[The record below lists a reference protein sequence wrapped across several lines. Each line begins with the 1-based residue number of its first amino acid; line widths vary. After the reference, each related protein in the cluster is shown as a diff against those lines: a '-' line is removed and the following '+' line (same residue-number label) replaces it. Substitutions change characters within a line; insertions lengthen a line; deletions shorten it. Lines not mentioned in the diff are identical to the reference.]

1 MANWLANGIDWAG
14 TALNL
19 PEFGI
24 SELFNGANST
34 ANTGNRGGNHKLA
47 PNSYNFALQDQQK
60 LASARAKDKQNWVK
74 IGPEDSSTGTGDGND
89 AGNDAQIWNPGTGGA
104 SSGPSA
110 AEIQQQRFYQALLD
124 SLGGRKQ
131 TASAGIDEKYNQGLG
146 KIGTQ
151 RDIAFS
157 NLDREDSKLGDQRK
171 KALGQ
176 IQADTQNILQGA
188 NTTLGMYGAG
198 NSSAADMAAFGA
210 ADLANKSNADATDQ
224 YNEQMGDISLSHR
237 NTKREYDEEK
247 NELDQW
253 KRDQSR
259 KLNDDFTNLENDFR
273 GKIGGQANLDAVIRS
288 FQDMRNPDVK
298 VGTLADYKSD
308 NISTQD
314 LNGSVST
321 PTLTQDQA
329 AKYLTPQNQRK
340 KKDDTDIN
348 SGYLL

>member
-1 MANWLANGIDWAG
+1 MDFDNINWGELLGRVTQPFNPHNFDIFNNVTVSGRKGQQNIDASVYHKDQPTSNSPVPNNERSEVWK
-14 TALNL
+14 
-19 PEFGI
+19 I
-24 SELFNGANST
+24 SNN
-34 ANTGNRGGNHKLA
+34 NVGNKETPDN
-47 PNSYNFALQDQQK
+47 NQ
-60 LASARAKDKQNWVK
+60 
-74 IGPEDSSTGTGDGND
+74 
-89 AGNDAQIWNPGTGGA
+89 QIWNPGGSA

-131 TASAGIDEKYNQGLG
+131 TAATGIDEKYNQGLG

-157 NLDREDSKLGDQRK
+157 NLDREGNKLGDQRK

-224 YNEQMGDISLSHR
+224 FNEQMGDISLARR

-259 KLNDDFTNLENDFR
+259 KMNDDFTNLENDFR
-273 GKIGGQANLDAVIRS
+273 GKIGGQANLDAVVRS
-288 FQDMRNPDVK
+288 FQDMRNPDIK

-308 NISTQD
+308 GINTQD
-314 LNGSVST
+314 LSGNVSA
-321 PTLTQDQA
+321 PTMTAEQA
-329 AKYLTPQNQRK
+329 SKYLTPQNQRK
-340 KKDDTDIN
+340 KKEDTDIN
-348 SGYLL
+348 SGYLI

>member
-1 MANWLANGIDWAG
+1 MDFSKVNLGELIGRITQPFNPHNFDIISNMTTSGRTGQTPITRSAAEAQGDRTSRPRELAINTDVKTDG
-14 TALNL
+14 T
-19 PEFGI
+19 
-24 SELFNGANST
+24 
-34 ANTGNRGGNHKLA
+34 
-47 PNSYNFALQDQQK
+47 PND
-60 LASARAKDKQNWVK
+60 
-74 IGPEDSSTGTGDGND
+74 IP
-89 AGNDAQIWNPGTGGA
+89 QIWNPGAGGA
-104 SSGPSA
+104 SSSLSA

-131 TASAGIDEKYNQGLG
+131 TASAGTDEKYNQGLG

-157 NLDREDSKLGDQRK
+157 NLDREGSKLGDQRK